1 LERCFSDGDI
11 VREVKVLLF
20 LKEIV
25 LPMRIPC
32 RRKSGTVGYVI
43 APSRGNS
50 EVRKRRKSHGRD
62 GGYKRQVRGNG
73 MRDDSD
79 SNSDQEEYFSAN
91 DERGLGSK
99 LLTPQS
105 IESSYVS
112 ALVDLWAQQVVDET
126 NRHPTAR
133 GRLLKAL
140 LQANKID
147 RARHSH
153 DNFEDRAIC
162 SLNDGYTALEYRQLA
177 KNTIAKTESVQQ
189 WLRTRL
195 DIQLLHTCVLRSE
208 STRRLELPD
217 MAVKLL
223 GGEGAEGGETPCLII
238 SFTEGKTVSVGV
250 VDYIE
255 DFA

>member
-43 APSRGNS
+43 TPSRGS
-50 EVRKRRKSHGRD
+50 GGARKRRKVHGGD
-62 GGYKRQVRGNG
+62 GGNERRRVGRASIG
-73 MRDDSD
+73 DDSSD
-79 SNSDQEEYFSAN
+79 DNSQQEEYFFA
-91 DERGLGSK
+91 DDKRGLGSK
-99 LLTPQS
+99 PLTPQS

-112 ALVDLWAQQVVDET
+112 ALVDIWAQQVVDET
-126 NRHPTAR
+126 NLHPTPR

-147 RARHSH
+147 RARHSR

-162 SLNDGYTALEYRQLA
+162 SLNDGYTAAEYRQLA
-177 KNTIAKTESVQQ
+177 RNTIAKTESLQQ

-195 DIQLLHTCVLRSE
+195 DIQLLHACVL
-208 STRRLELPD
+208 
-217 MAVKLL
+217 
-223 GGEGAEGGETPCLII
+223 
-238 SFTEGKTVSVGV
+238 
-250 VDYIE
+250 
-255 DFA
+255 